1 MPLSTAL
8 GIEGINLSILRE
20 IQTSLISDEP
30 NLGSVLL
37 KLRLLAARLGSDILG
52 EWVKHEMSGYPKDME
67 LPDYRIV
74 TVSYKG
80 SFSGSFNSTINNA
93 PIPTWI
99 VEKHAGEHWVNHRV
113 REGVATIDDLVKSCQ
128 KSGSLGIDSSNLILM
143 LQGKIY
149 EGYSCNAIKGSIS
162 RSSLVQIQNEVKN
175 RVLELTIELEKSIPA
190 ATEIVLS
197 PNKDSNIDE
206 QEVSRITNQTI
217 YGNYTAINNSGAAAQ
232 IAVNNTQGNSE
243 ELATTLENA
252 GISKESAQELAEIT
266 KSEKPTS
273 KEEPLGEKA
282 KKWMLDNLK
291 KAEDGTWKVGISVAT
306 DTIKKAV
313 MDYYGL

>member
-1 MPLSTAL
+1 
-8 GIEGINLSILRE
+8 LRE
-20 IQTSLISDEP
+20 IQASLISDEP

-74 TVSYKG
+74 AVSYKG
-80 SFSGSFNSTINNA
+80 SFSGAFNSAINNA
-93 PIPTWI
+93 PIPTWL
-99 VEKHAGEHWVNHRV
+99 VEKHAGEQWVNHRV
-113 REGVATIDDLVKSCQ
+113 REGVAAIDDLVKSCQ
-128 KSGSLGIDSSNLILM
+128 DSGGLGIDASNLILM

-149 EGYSCNAIKGSIS
+149 ENYACNDIKGSIS
-162 RSSLVQIQNEVKN
+162 RSSLVQIQNEVKS
-175 RVLELTIELEKSIPA
+175 RALELTIELEKSIPA

-232 IAVNNTQGNSE
+232 IGVTNTQGNSE
-243 ELATTLENA
+243 QLATTLENA

-266 KSEKPTS
+266 KSEEPTS

-306 DTIKKAV
+306 DIIKKAV
-313 MDYYGL
+313 MGYYGL